1 MSQAAEQ
8 KHVAVLGGG
17 PAGLMAA
24 WELVEAG
31 YRVTILDRD
40 SKVGGMCATLKFAGK
55 HGDYRFDYGGHRFIT
70 KNPELLKFV
79 DELMAEDLLYAER
92 KSVIRFK
99 GRIYQYPLAIGDLLK
114 NAPFS
119 LLFGAAVD
127 LVMLPFKKRPQ
138 NRRDSSFAEW
148 IESRFGKTLYRNF
161 FEGYT
166 GKLWGISPAKLS
178 ADWASQRISLLDL
191 KDVARR
197 LLPQKKDTPRTYA
210 RKYRYPKLGFGHLY
224 TRLGEELEKKGVDI
238 RLNSNVVDMQTT
250 ENRISSIGFSEN
262 DGEVQQLDADYVI
275 STIPLS
281 DMCRMTDFDSG
292 LEFRSLR
299 FFNMP
304 METENISDN
313 TWQYLSDPE
322 ILGTRLQEPRRRSPY
337 MAPEGRT
344 SVMVEIPCDKGD
356 EVWSMHG
363 DQLRERVLDDL
374 ETLGVDRKLS
384 TGEYF
389 TAFTEHAYPLM
400 DIDYQDKREKAI
412 THLCKFDNLVMSGRQ
427 GSFRYIFTDTAMEM
441 GQMAARSIIEGTD
454 RRREIFDY
462 RNENTVI
469 EVQSV
474 A

>member
-1 MSQAAEQ
+1 MSKTKADR
-8 KHVAVLGGG
+8 HVAVLGGG

-24 WELVEAG
+24 WELNKAG
-31 YRVTILDRD
+31 YKVTVLERD
-40 SKVGGMCATLKFAGK
+40 NKVGGMCATLKFKGK

-70 KNPELLKFV
+70 HNPDLLKFV
-79 DELMAEDLLYAER
+79 DELMADDLLYAER

-119 LLFGAAVD
+119 LLFGALVD
-127 LVMLPFKKRPQ
+127 LLLLPFKKRPE

-148 IESRFGKTLYRNF
+148 IESRFGRTLYKHF

-166 GKLWGISPAKLS
+166 GKLWGISPTRLS

-224 TRLGEELEKKGVDI
+224 TRLGDELVKKGVDI
-238 RLNSNVVDMQTT
+238 RLNSDVAEIYTS
-250 ENRISSIGFSEN
+250 ENRVTAVGIIEKGQPQKIDVDF
-262 DGEVQQLDADYVI
+262 VI

-281 DMCRMTDFDSG
+281 DMCRMTNFDSG

-299 FFNMP
+299 FINMP
-304 METENISDN
+304 MDTENISDN

-322 ILGTRLQEPRRRSPY
+322 ILGTRLQEPRRRSPF
-337 MAPEGRT
+337 MAPEGKT
-344 SVMVEIPCDKGD
+344 SVMIEIPCNKGD
-356 EVWSMHG
+356 DVWNMEG
-363 DQLRERVLDDL
+363 GKLRDRVLSDL
-374 ETLGVDRKLS
+374 ETLGVNRNLS
-384 TGEYF
+384 NGEYF
-389 TAFTEHAYPLM
+389 TAYTEHAYPLM
-400 DIDYQDKREKAI
+400 DVQYQDKREKAI
-412 THLCKFDNLVMSGRQ
+412 THLCQFDNLIMSGRQ

-441 GQMAARSIIEGTD
+441 GQLAARSIIDDED
-454 RRREIFDY
+454 KRREIFDF
-462 RNENTVI
+462 RNENVVI

>member
-1 MSQAAEQ
+1 MSSTEQ
-8 KHVAVLGGG
+8 TQQHVAVLGGG

-31 YRVTILDRD
+31 YKVTIIERD
-40 SKVGGMCATLKFAGK
+40 DKVGGMCATLKFEGK
-55 HGDYRFDYGGHRFIT
+55 HGDYRFDFGGHRFIT
-70 KNPELLKFV
+70 HNPELLKFV

-127 LVMLPFKKRPQ
+127 LLLLPFKKRPE

-148 IESRFGKTLYRNF
+148 IETRFGKTLYKNF

-166 GKLWGISPAKLS
+166 GKLWGINPNRLS

-224 TRLGEELEKKGVDI
+224 TRLGEELVKKGVDI
-238 RLNSNVVDMQTT
+238 RLNCNVSDIKTSDDKIT
-250 ENRISSIGFSEN
+250 AIGFTQN
-262 DGEVQQLDADYVI
+262 GEEHQLNIDSVI
-275 STIPLS
+275 ATIPLS
-281 DMCRMTDFDSG
+281 DMCRMTGYDSG

-304 METENISDN
+304 MEKENISDN

-337 MAPEGRT
+337 MAPEGQT
-344 SVMVEIPCDKGD
+344 SVMIEIPCNKGD
-356 EVWSMHG
+356 EIWDMEG
-363 DQLRERVLDDL
+363 DKLRERVLTDL
-374 ETLGVDRKLS
+374 ETLGIDRNIN

-389 TAFTEHAYPLM
+389 TAYTEHAYPLM
-400 DIDYQDKREKAI
+400 DVDYQDKREKAI
-412 THLCKFDNLVMSGRQ
+412 THLCQFDNLVMSGRQ

-441 GQMAARSIIEGTD
+441 GQLAAQSIIKGED
-454 RRREIFDY
+454 RRREIFDF
-462 RNENTVI
+462 RNENVVL

>member
-1 MSQAAEQ
+1 MSESQVK
-8 KHVAVLGGG
+8 KHIAVLGGG

-24 WELVEAG
+24 WELIEAG
-31 YRVTILDRD
+31 CKVTILERD
-40 SKVGGMCATLKFAGK
+40 SKVGGMCATLKFEGK

-70 KNPELLKFV
+70 RNPELLKFV
-79 DELMAEDLLYAER
+79 DELMADELLYAER

-99 GRIYQYPLAIGDLLK
+99 GKIYQYPLAIADLLR

-119 LLFGAAVD
+119 LLAGVAID
-127 LVMLPFKKRPQ
+127 LCLLPFKKRPVS
-138 NRRDSSFAEW
+138 RRDSSFAEW
-148 IESRFGKTLYRNF
+148 IESRFGKTLYKNF

-166 GKLWGISPAKLS
+166 AKLWGISPTKLS
-178 ADWASQRISLLDL
+178 GDWASQRISLLDL

-210 RKYRYPKLGFGHLY
+210 KKYRYPKWGFGHLY
-224 TRLGEELEKKGVDI
+224 TRLGEELVKKGVDI
-238 RLNSNVVDMQTT
+238 RLNCDVSGISTSGNQ
-250 ENRISSIGFSEN
+250 ISSIEYTQ
-262 DGEVQQLDADYVI
+262 GEEAHYLPVDSVI
-275 STIPLS
+275 ATIPLS
-281 DMCRMTDFDSG
+281 DMCRMTGFDSG

-304 METENISDN
+304 MDTENISDN

-344 SVMVEIPCDKGD
+344 SVMVEIPCNKGD
-356 EVWSMHG
+356 DVWNMEG
-363 DQLRERVLDDL
+363 DKLRSRVLADL
-374 ETLGVDRKLS
+374 QTLGVPSSLS

-412 THLCKFDNLVMSGRQ
+412 SHLCQFDNLVMSGRQ

-441 GQMAARSIIEGTD
+441 GQLAARSILDGED
-454 RRREIFDY
+454 RRREIFDF
-462 RNENTVI
+462 RNENVVL